1 MTRRLIIDVD
11 NDADR
16 VYADELRAE
25 IAAERVAQG
34 LGPTV
39 TDHDA
44 IAVLAAVVGSKR
56 VAS

>member
-1 MTRRLIIDVD
+1 MTRRLIIAVE

-16 VYADELRAE
+16 IYADELRAE

-39 TDHDA
+39 TEPEA
-44 IAVLAAVVGSKR
+44 LAVLAAVLGSKR
-56 VAS
+56 AAS